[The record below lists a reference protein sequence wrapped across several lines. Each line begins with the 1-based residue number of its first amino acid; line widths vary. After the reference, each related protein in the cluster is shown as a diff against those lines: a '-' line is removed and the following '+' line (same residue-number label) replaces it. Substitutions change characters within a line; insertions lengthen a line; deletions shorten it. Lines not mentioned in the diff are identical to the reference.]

1 MHGQVA
7 GPVSSSERAVLDAV
21 HDHYDMRAHTRGD
34 SPQAAFVTAD
44 FIDRFAIV
52 GSPDHCVAR
61 FRELAALGLSK
72 FVLSGVGC
80 HAGDADGVAARA
92 LFESEVLPALV
103 GSGGMPAAPAL

>member
-1 MHGQVA
+1 M
-7 GPVSSSERAVLDAV
+7 LDAV

-61 FRELAALGLSK
+61 FRELAELGLSK
-72 FVLSGVGC
+72 FVLSGVG
-80 HAGDADGVAARA
+80 ARDADGVAARA
-92 LFESEVLPALV
+92 LFESEVLPALA
-103 GSGGMPAAPAL
+103 GGGGHAAAPAL